1 MPLSGWRH
9 SVRSCRE
16 AVMPKGVH
24 RAPCDDAPMVEVS
37 EDDES
42 VVMRMSQQEAELL
55 SFALRA
61 GYETTS
67 RAEYWIR
74 HGVAQP
80 SVRALQAAVYEV
92 ATRKRDSANCALE
105 PGVEAE
111 ENPRRPR
118 PTG

>member
-1 MPLSGWRH
+1 
-9 SVRSCRE
+9 
-16 AVMPKGVH
+16 
-24 RAPCDDAPMVEVS
+24 MVEVS
-37 EDDES
+37 GVGDA
-42 VVMRMSQQEAELL
+42 VVMRMSRQEAALL

-80 SVRALQAAVYEV
+80 SVRALQNAVHAV
-92 ATRKRDSANCALE
+92 ATHERDSANCALE

-111 ENPRRPR
+111 ENPRRSR
-118 PTG
+118 PTD

>member
-1 MPLSGWRH
+1 
-9 SVRSCRE
+9 
-16 AVMPKGVH
+16 
-24 RAPCDDAPMVEVS
+24 MVEVS
-37 EDDES
+37 GVDDA
-42 VVMRMSQQEAELL
+42 VVIRLSREEAALM

-61 GYETTS
+61 GCETTS

-80 SVRALQAAVYEV
+80 SVRALQDAVYSV
-92 ATRKRDSANCALE
+92 ATRELDSANCPLE